1 MPTFT
6 PNFNFAKPTVSGDV
20 DTWGGFL
27 NANFD
32 TIDTQLKT
40 ALDLTGANVGAGA
53 TLFESKTSNQL
64 RFKTLQPAATTNV
77 AITSDA
83 DEVFFGRTDE
93 QTDVRGNLRDVPPTV
108 QNSNYTFTA
117 TDHGRMVAKTST
129 ATPTWTI
136 PPESSVSWRDGA
148 AISLMNHGTSG
159 VVTVAPGAGVT
170 LLDGAA
176 SGSYTLQAASIRSLL
191 KVPGVAD
198 TWRVA

>member
-93 QTDVRGNLRDVPPTV
+93 QTDVRGNLRDVPVNV
-108 QNSNYTFTA
+108 QNATYTFA
-117 TDHGRMVAKTST
+117 LADRGRQVQKNNST
-129 ATPTWTI
+129 AYTWTI
-136 PPESSVSWRDGA
+136 PPQVDVAWTDA
-148 AISLMNHGTSG
+148 AITVANDGSAGA
-159 VVTVAPGAGVT
+159 VTIAPGAGVT
-170 LLDGAA
+170 LLEGAV
-176 SGSYTLQAASIRSLL
+176 SGSFTLQPAQVRTLL
-191 KVPGVAD
+191 RMA
-198 TWRVA
+198 TNRWRVV